1 MLVKIKVDGFIT
13 LEVPSGSTDEY
24 TKQDW
29 LNQFSAWVESA
40 QDELDIPLFDD
51 VEAWIEDI
59 DFLVED

>member
-13 LEVPSGSTDEY
+13 VEVPSAATDED

-29 LNQFSAWVESA
+29 LNQFSTWIEYA
-40 QDELDIPLFDD
+40 QEELAIPLFDD

-59 DFLVED
+59 DFLVVD